1 MCNLYMNHACCIE
14 NLHLVYRPPKM
25 TGRLVYQYTQK
36 DAHKISFVVENI
48 DGGDFFYDSQRM
60 RHVPGQYSAWQ
71 IHHSVSNSTY

>member
-1 MCNLYMNHACCIE
+1 
-14 NLHLVYRPPKM
+14 M
-25 TGRLVYQYTQK
+25 TGMLVYQYTQK

-48 DGGDFFYDSQRM
+48 DGGAFFYDSQRM